1 MRDILSKLESLRWR
15 LQVLSSRNKS
25 YVFDIFL
32 QFLFFF
38 FLLRYFCN
46 CRKSKSKRDSR
57 IVETEISRLVVQIST
72 CISRRGAREI
82 GLFTFCERLLK
93 QTGR

>member
-38 FLLRYFCN
+38 LSLDIFA
-46 CRKSKSKRDSR
+46 
-57 IVETEISRLVVQIST
+57 IVENQNQKEIA
-72 CISRRGAREI
+72 G
-82 GLFTFCERLLK
+82 
-93 QTGR
+93 

>member
-38 FLLRYFCN
+38 LLRYFCN
-46 CRKSKSKRDSR
+46 CRKSKSKRDRR
-57 IVETEISRLVVQIST
+57 IVEEISRLVVQIST